1 MINHVQKDLI
11 KKHIGPFFFCF
22 FSVMFLLL
30 MQFLI
35 LHVDKLVGKG
45 LPVSIVI
52 ELILNNLAYMVVLAI
67 PMSVL
72 ISTLIGFGKFSEWNE
87 LTALR
92 AAGIN
97 PIKLILPILFLGF
110 LLFLFTAYFSN
121 YILPE
126 SNHKARSLFIDIRTQ
141 KPAFDLQPATFYDNL
156 DGYTFLIKEIDSEND
171 SLYDITVIQEASD
184 FRNRAFINAEKGFL
198 ESPDEN
204 TLSLHMLNGSI
215 LRYIPGQD
223 RREETLEKSTFS
235 RYRMSFD
242 LSDLA
247 FSRSNPDQRT
257 RTDRTMSAQAMLAVI
272 DTLNR
277 EKEQEFQ
284 NFRDKVSYSLESP
297 IEFSQ
302 TRIFELSDDMLS
314 DTLMLAESRFISLNF
329 QPNPRAQNS
338 SINRAVSA
346 IDHYRPE
353 LHNLQSNLT
362 WRDNRIAEFMVEV
375 HKKLSIPF
383 ACVIFVLL
391 GAPIGILTRK
401 GNIGIAAIISSVL
414 LTLYFVAI
422 IQGEKLG
429 DRMVISPFLGM
440 WGINIFY
447 FIIGMVLT
455 LHVTTSIKITNL
467 FKRSE

>member
-22 FSVMFLLL
+22 FSIMFLLL

-45 LPVSIVI
+45 LPISIVI
-52 ELILNNLAYMVVLAI
+52 ELILNNLAYMVVLAV

-72 ISTLIGFGKFSEWNE
+72 VSTLIGFGKFSEWNE

-97 PIKLILPILFLGF
+97 PIKLITPILFLGF

-156 DGYTFLIKEIDSEND
+156 DGYTFLISEIDSEND
-171 SLYDITVIQEASD
+171 SLFDVTVIQEASD
-184 FRNRAFINAEKGFL
+184 TRNRAFINAEKGFL
-198 ESPDEN
+198 ESPDES
-204 TLSLHMLNGSI
+204 TLSLHLFNGSI

-223 RREETLEKSTFS
+223 RRDETLEKSTFS

-257 RTDRTMSAQAMLAVI
+257 RTDRTMSAEAMIAVI
-272 DTLNR
+272 DTL
-277 EKEQEFQ
+277 EQEKMREVQ
-284 NFRDKVSYSLESP
+284 NFRNKIQHGRDAPMNIPE
-297 IEFSQ
+297 
-302 TRIFELSDDMLS
+302 TRVFELSREIVS
-314 DTLMLAESRFISLNF
+314 DTTYLADSRFVSLRF
-329 QPNPRAQNS
+329 QPNTRTQNS
-338 SINRAVSA
+338 SINRAISA
-346 IDHYRPE
+346 VDHYRPE
-353 LHNLQSNLT
+353 LQNLKSNLT
-362 WRDNRIAEFMVEV
+362 WRDLRISEFMVEV
-375 HKKLSIPF
+375 HKKFSIPF
-383 ACVIFVLL
+383 ACVVFVLL

-401 GNIGIAAIISSVL
+401 GNIGIAAVISCVL

-429 DRMVISPFLGM
+429 DRNVISPFMGM

-447 FIIGMVLT
+447 MIIGIILT
-455 LHVTTSIKITNL
+455 LHVTTSIKITNFL
-467 FKRSE
+467 KRSE

>member
-45 LPVSIVI
+45 LPFNIVI
-52 ELILNNLAYMVVLAI
+52 ELILNNLAYMVVLAM

-97 PIKLILPILFLGF
+97 PIKLITPILFIGF

-121 YILPE
+121 YVLPE

-156 DGYTFLIKEIDSEND
+156 EGYTFLIKEIDSEND
-171 SLYDITVIQEASD
+171 SLYDVRIVQEASD
-184 FRNRAFINAEKGFL
+184 MRNRAYINAEKGWL

-204 TLSLHMLNGSI
+204 TLSLHLFNGSI

-223 RREETLEKSTFS
+223 RQEETLERSTFS

-257 RTDRTMSAQAMLAVI
+257 RTDRTMSAQAMVAVI

-277 EKEQEFQ
+277 EKEKEVQ
-284 NFRDKVSYSLESP
+284 NFREKVSYSIGSP
-297 IEFSQ
+297 INFPDD
-302 TRIFELSDDMLS
+302 RIFALTDEIVS
-314 DTLMLAESRFISLNF
+314 DTVMIADSRFISLNF
-329 QPNPRAQNS
+329 QPNTEAQIS
-338 SINRAVSA
+338 SINRAISA
-346 IDHYRPE
+346 VDHYRPE
-353 LHNLQSNLT
+353 LQNLESNLV
-362 WRDNRIAEFMVEV
+362 WRDNRIAEFMIEV

-383 ACVIFVLL
+383 ACVVFVLV

-429 DRMVISPFLGM
+429 DRMIISPFLGM
-440 WGINIFY
+440 WSINIFY
-447 FIIGMVLT
+447 TIIGIFLT

-467 FKRSE
+467 FRKSE

>member
-45 LPVSIVI
+45 LPFTIVI
-52 ELILNNLAYMVVLAI
+52 ELILNNLAYMVVLAM

-97 PIKLILPILFLGF
+97 PMKLITPILFIGF

-121 YILPE
+121 YVLPE

-156 DGYTFLIKEIDSEND
+156 EGYTFLIKKIDSEND
-171 SLYDITVIQEASD
+171 SLFDVRVVQEASD
-184 FRNRAFINAEKGFL
+184 MRNRAYINAEKGWL

-204 TLSLHMLNGSI
+204 TLSLHLFNGSI

-223 RREETLEKSTFS
+223 LQEETLERSTFS

-257 RTDRTMSAQAMLAVI
+257 RTDRTMSAQAMMAVI

-277 EKEQEFQ
+277 EK
-284 NFRDKVSYSLESP
+284 DKEVQIFKEKISYSIDSP
-297 IEFSQ
+297 VNFHDA
-302 TRIFELSDDMLS
+302 RIFELSEEIVS
-314 DTLMLAESRFISLNF
+314 DTIMLADSKYISLNF
-329 QPNPRAQNS
+329 QPNTKTQKS
-338 SINRAVSA
+338 SINRAISA
-346 IDHYRPE
+346 VDHYRPE
-353 LHNLQSNLT
+353 LQNLQSNLV
-362 WRDNRIAEFMVEV
+362 WRDNRIAEFMIEV

-383 ACVIFVLL
+383 ACVVFVLL

-414 LTLYFVAI
+414 LTFYFVAI

-429 DRMVISPFLGM
+429 DRMIISPFLGM
-440 WGINIFY
+440 WAINIFY
-447 FIIGMVLT
+447 MIIGIFLT

-467 FKRSE
+467 FRKSE